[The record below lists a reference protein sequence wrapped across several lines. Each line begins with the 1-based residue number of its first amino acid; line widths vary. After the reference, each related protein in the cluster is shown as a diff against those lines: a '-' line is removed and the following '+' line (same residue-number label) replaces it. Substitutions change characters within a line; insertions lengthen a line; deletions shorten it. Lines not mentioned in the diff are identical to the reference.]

1 MSLLDLSALD
11 AAPLER
17 DPFDF
22 LVVPDCIRPE
32 AREGLVRDYPQI
44 TLPRN
49 FALDEVRFGPAFQTL
64 VEELNA
70 PGFARRLGAK
80 FGVDLDSADT
90 TITVRRYCELSDG
103 NIHTDHW
110 SKIITVLIYFNRE
123 WHHEAGKLRMLRSA
137 DDIEDYAAEVTPL
150 GGTLLAFRR
159 SDHSYHGHK
168 RFEGERLM
176 LQMNWIRPNRLARYV
191 QRLDRFSTH
200 LMKRLSRMAHQ
211 DRPRG

>member
-1 MSLLDLSALD
+1 MSYLDLSALD
-11 AAPLER
+11 AARLEH

-22 LVVPDCIRPE
+22 LVVPDFIRPE
-32 AREGLVRDYPQI
+32 VLEGLVRDYPQI

-49 FALDEVRFGPAFQTL
+49 FALDEVRYGSTFQGL
-64 VEELNA
+64 VDELND
-70 PGFARRLGAK
+70 PEFGRRLGAR

-110 SKIITVLIYFNRE
+110 SKILTVLIYFNRQWE
-123 WHHEAGKLRMLRSA
+123 HEAGKLRMLRSA

-159 SDHSYHGHK
+159 SDRSYHGHK

-200 LMKRLSRMAHQ
+200 LMKRLARMAHQ
-211 DRPRG
+211 ERPRG